1 MVPQKTTKLQ
11 ETKTSRTDTD
21 ILIEPPQQSQRS
33 QILAPAFPPQ
43 SIIDHN
49 PPSSHPRLIKKIKKF
64 FKHNCNSSRI
74 ILCFLILLIIAAII
88 TVVLLL
94 RRNPFIFVRQH
105 CKSQF
110 GDPSLNATFDILGQ
124 LETGQSADTDPVNLY
139 STVNPL
145 NCIGKYQF
153 TEPILLNLGYYKP
166 LPDDVYYKN
175 GSDKNWWRG
184 TWTGK
189 NGCYSYQE
197 FLENKNNVQER
208 AIREAFQL
216 NLAIINQTLSSN
228 FSFLDQPYK
237 FMSGCNVPLDGTIV
251 KNVTMAGV
259 LASAH
264 LIDAVVVANS
274 LLNATSPCDDFR
286 KESMTMFLS
295 DFGECDFMKENVD
308 AAVAAFDK

>member
-11 ETKTSRTDTD
+11 ETKTSRTDTN
-21 ILIEPPQQSQRS
+21 ILIEPSQQSQQS
-33 QILAPAFPPQ
+33 QISALASSPQ
-43 SIIDHN
+43 NPN
-49 PPSSHPRLIKKIKKF
+49 PPSSHPLLIKKIKKF
-64 FKHNCNSSRI
+64 FKHNCTSSRI

-88 TVVLLL
+88 TVILLL
-94 RRNPFIFVRQH
+94 RRNPFIFVRPH

-124 LETGQSADTDPVNLY
+124 LETGQSADSDPVNLY

-166 LPDDVYYKN
+166 LPGDVYYKN

-216 NLAIINQTLSSN
+216 NLSIINQTLSSN

-237 FMSGCNVPLDGTIV
+237 FTSGCNVLIDGTVV
-251 KNVTMAGV
+251 KNVTMAGI

-264 LIDAVVVANS
+264 LIDAVEVANS

-295 DFGECDFMKENVD
+295 DFDECDFRKENVD
-308 AAVAAFDK
+308 AAVVAFDK